1 MRIRSIG
8 VVGAGTMGGG
18 IAALAASAGVPVVLL
33 DIPGERERN
42 EPAKRGLERALKS
55 RPPSF
60 MDTRHARLIITG
72 NIKDDLA
79 LLADCDWIIEAVVEQ
94 PGPKRALYEQ
104 LEPLLGDRTIVSS
117 NTSGIPMRV
126 LTENR
131 SDTFRKRFFG
141 THFFNPPRYLHL
153 LEIIPGSETDPT
165 IIERVEEFA
174 SLVLGKGTVRAKD
187 VPGFIGNRLGVYG
200 MLQAIRL
207 MEQTGL
213 SIDEVDALTGPL
225 IGRPRSATFRTADLT
240 GLDILLHVAD
250 GLSEATGEDYGL
262 PGWVRALVAEG
273 RLGEKSG
280 AGFYKR
286 AGRDIL
292 TLNPQTMDYRPR
304 QTVQSPELGTLARLS
319 LDERL
324 RGVLDL
330 PGAHGEFLRSLFF
343 TTSHQT
349 LMLTPE
355 IAWDIPS
362 VDHALEWGFAWE
374 MGPYRQ
380 MDAVGL
386 NLVRDGLRDLGLDE
400 PPLLRSAG
408 ERFYEDADG
417 LPSARA
423 LDGTLQP
430 LRDRPGVVSLR
441 TLKSEGRTLIAGDE
455 ASVVDLGDG
464 VVMLELH
471 SKLNTL
477 GERTFSVLRQALELI
492 DRQGYAGLVIGSDD
506 ARAFSAGANL
516 NQIAGLGGEG
526 DWAAAE
532 QVVNAFQQATMSL
545 RRAPF
550 PVVSAAFGLAL
561 GGGAEVAMHSDH
573 VQASAELNIGLVE
586 VGVGLIPAGGGTK
599 ELLVRFTQELE
610 PYVEADPFEAVR
622 RAFMPIA
629 LAQTSQSAL
638 EARTIGFLRPQD
650 SITMNR
656 ERLIGD
662 AKAAVLRL
670 APGYVAPVDRRI
682 RALGQEA
689 LGNLRYALWSFREAG
704 QASDHD
710 VVIGE
715 KLAWVLAAGDGP
727 PREVS
732 EQDLLDFEREAFLSL
747 LGTEKTRQR
756 IDHMLQ
762 TGKPLRN

>member
-18 IAALAASAGVPVVLL
+18 IAALAASVGIPVVLL
-33 DIPGERERN
+33 DVAGNRDRN
-42 EPAKRGLERALKS
+42 EPAKRGLDRALKS

-60 MDTRHARLIITG
+60 LDARSARLITLG
-72 NIKDDLA
+72 NIEDDLP
-79 LLADCDWIIEAVVEQ
+79 LLAGCDWIIEAVVEQ
-94 PGPKRALYEQ
+94 PGPKRALYAQ
-104 LEPLLGDRTIVSS
+104 LEPLLGADTIISS
-117 NTSGIPMRV
+117 NTSGIPMQV
-126 LTENR
+126 LTEGR
-131 SDTFRKRFFG
+131 SPAFRKRFFG

-153 LEIIPGSETDPT
+153 LEIIPGPETDPV
-165 IIERVEEFA
+165 IIETVEQFA
-174 SLVLGKGTVRAKD
+174 DVVLGKGTVRAKD

-262 PGWVRALVAEG
+262 PDWVRALVADG

-286 AGRDIL
+286 VGRDIL
-292 TLNPQTMDYRPR
+292 TLNPTTMDYEPR
-304 QTVQSPELGTLARLS
+304 AAVESPELGALARRPLA
-319 LDERL
+319 ERL
-324 RGVLDL
+324 RGALDL

-349 LMLTPE
+349 LTLTPQ
-355 IAWDIPS
+355 IAWDVPS

-374 MGPYRQ
+374 MGPFRQ

-386 NLVRDGLRDLGLDE
+386 DVVRDGLRSAGLDE
-400 PPLLRSAG
+400 PTLLRTAG
-408 ERFYEDADG
+408 ERFYDDADG

-430 LRDRPGVVSLR
+430 LRDRPGVVSLPTR
-441 TLKSEGRTLIAGDE
+441 KSEGRTLIAGDD
-455 ASVVDLGDG
+455 ASVIDLGDG
-464 VVMLELH
+464 VAMLELH
-471 SKLNTL
+471 SRLNTL
-477 GERTFSVLRQALELI
+477 GERTFSILRQALELV
-492 DRQGYAGLVIGSDD
+492 DQQGYVGLVIGSDD

-516 NQIAGLGGEG
+516 NQIASLAREG

-532 QVVNAFQQATMSL
+532 RDVDTFQQATMSL

-550 PVVSAAFGLAL
+550 PVVAAAFGLAL

-573 VQASAELNIGLVE
+573 VQAAAELNIGLVE

-610 PYVEADPFEAVR
+610 PYIEADPFEAVR

-629 LAQTSQSAL
+629 LAQTSQSAH
-638 EARTIGFLRPQD
+638 EARAIGFLRPHD
-650 SITMNR
+650 RITMNR
-656 ERLIGD
+656 DRLIGD
-662 AKAAVLRL
+662 AKAAVLAL

-689 LGNLRYALWSFREAG
+689 LGNLRMALWTFREAG

-710 VVIGE
+710 VIIGE

-747 LGTEKTRQR
+747 LGTQKTQQR